1 MEQEPTM
8 AKPLQAPAQPCPVAR
23 SVDLVGDR
31 WSLLIV
37 RDAFDGTRRFSD
49 FQRGL
54 GVARS
59 ILADRLRGLVEAG
72 IFAVGPASDGT
83 SYQEYLLTPRGLDLF
98 PVVVALRQWG
108 ERHLFAPGE
117 AHSQLVETRTGKPL
131 GRMQPVAANGRSI
144 AAQAASVVKLAE
156 PAARPPG
163 AVRRSAGKGGAER
176 TGR

>member
-1 MEQEPTM
+1 M
-8 AKPLQAPAQPCPVAR
+8 AKTLPLDAEPCPVAR
-23 SVDLVGDR
+23 ALDLVGDR
-31 WSLLIV
+31 WSMLIV

-72 IFAVGPASDGT
+72 IFEIGPASDGT
-83 SYQEYLLTPRGLDLF
+83 SYQEYMLTAQGQALF

-108 ERHLFAPGE
+108 EQHLFAAGE

-131 GRMQPVAANGRSI
+131 GWMRPVAANGKAI
-144 AAQAASVVKLAE
+144 APDATSVVKL
-156 PAARPPG
+156 PAPELSA
-163 AVRRSAGKGGAER
+163 ARRSARR
-176 TGR
+176 T